1 MTSRFSSQDADTITF
16 DVATII
22 QRAGIVL
29 TAEQLDAL
37 EPELLPYLHDLTQNA
52 AHAAWAKGY
61 RTGMTDLY
69 DRSTNPYPL
78 PLSRTLSRI

>member
-1 MTSRFSSQDADTITF
+1 MGSRFSSQDVDTITF

-29 TAEQLDAL
+29 TAAQLDSL
-37 EPELLPYLHDLTQNA
+37 EPELLPYIHDLTQAA
-52 AHAAWAKGY
+52 AHKAWIKGY
-61 RTGMTDLY
+61 RTGMTDIY

-78 PLSRTLSRI
+78 PTTRTLSRR